1 MNGLFGLGI
10 VGVLLLVAVAVGIG
24 ALLWMRTRYRTVP
37 SNEALVITGPK
48 LGDEKKEKN
57 IHRDAEGRY
66 MKIVRGGGHRL
77 RMFQTATRVK
87 LDSFQLSLETPKVY
101 TQQGVGIFATAVAQV
116 KVSGELQGIVQYAE
130 QFLGKKQ
137 DEIQEEVRQVLS
149 SNLRAILAGLTVEQI
164 NNDMQGFNER
174 VRKVAQTQLE
184 RMGFEITSLN
194 LSDLW
199 DEEGY
204 LDNLGRP
211 QAAKVKEIADIKESE
226 SRRVTQMKVA
236 EDNEAI
242 QREQYK
248 REMSVSNDKRD
259 KDLLDAD
266 NESQT
271 NKAKA
276 TAEAAGEL
284 EREQRK
290 LEIKEQQ
297 LEIEELER
305 KTQLHLKMLER
316 ENDVA
321 IEEQQVK
328 VRKQQVDA
336 ENYEKREV
344 AKAEA
349 ESIIEKS
356 KAEAESTRLK
366 GEAEADAIKMK
377 ADALA
382 EHGEAI
388 LQELMIRTLPEFA
401 RASTE
406 YMSNIESIRV
416 WDSGGNGSNG
426 GSLKNLLDN
435 PISTMAN
442 IQEQSQQM
450 TGVPLTGLLGKI
462 LGTGEVVREYDKED
476 GEESV
481 NKVDE
486 TSKQEQEET
495 EDNRK
500 VEDFI

>member
-1 MNGLFGLGI
+1 MNGIFGLGI
-10 VGVLLLVAVAVGIG
+10 LGVVLLVAVIVGIG
-24 ALLWMRTRYRTVP
+24 VLLWMRTRYRTVP

-77 RMFQTATRVK
+77 RMFQTATRVQ
-87 LDSFQLSLETPKVY
+87 LDSFQLALETPKVY
-101 TQQGVGIFATAVAQV
+101 TQQGVGIYATAVAQV
-116 KVSGELQGIVQYAE
+116 KVSGDLQGIVQYAE

-242 QREQYK
+242 QREQYQ
-248 REMSVSNDKRD
+248 REMAISNDKRD

-266 NESQT
+266 NESKT

-276 TAEAAGEL
+276 IAEAAGEL
-284 EREQRK
+284 EREQRQ
-290 LEIKEQQ
+290 LEIQKQQ
-297 LEIEELER
+297 LEIREQER
-305 KTQLHLKMLER
+305 KTELRLERLAR

-336 ENYEKREV
+336 DNYEKREV
-344 AKAEA
+344 
-349 ESIIEKS
+349 S
-356 KAEAESTRLK
+356 KAEADAVKEESQAEADSIRLK
-366 GEAEADAIKMK
+366 GEAEAESIRMK
-377 ADALA
+377 AEALS
-382 EHGEAI
+382 ENGETI

-462 LGTGEVVREYDKED
+462 LGTGEVVRDYNKED
-476 GEESV
+476 EESL
-481 NKVDE
+481 NKEDE
-486 TSKQEQEET
+486 TSKQEET
-495 EDNRK
+495 EDSRK